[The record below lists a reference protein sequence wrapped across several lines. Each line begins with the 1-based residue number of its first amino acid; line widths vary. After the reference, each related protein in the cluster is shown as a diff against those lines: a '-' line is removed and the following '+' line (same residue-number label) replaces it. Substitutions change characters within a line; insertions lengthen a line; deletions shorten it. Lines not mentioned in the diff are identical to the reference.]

1 MRRPGPLEERLENVT
16 SGNDPHQFLSVEDWQ
31 TTDLTLEHYSRRVF
45 HGSLRRN
52 RKRVGGHDRPDR
64 GVCFQSLVE
73 ANVPIGDDT
82 DEYVILDY
90 GQATKAADSHTPL
103 GIGYRVLGSYGYWVW
118 RHFGADQH
126 ESLLG
131 LLPDSSG
138 K

>member
-1 MRRPGPLEERLENVT
+1 
-16 SGNDPHQFLSVEDWQ
+16 
-31 TTDLTLEHYSRRVF
+31 
-45 HGSLRRN
+45 
-52 RKRVGGHDRPDR
+52 VGGHDRPDR

-90 GQATKAADSHTPL
+90 GQAAKAAGSHAPL
-103 GIGYRVLGSYGYWVW
+103 GIGDGVLGSYGDWVW

-131 LLPDSSG
+131 LLPDSGGQERLPNFRVALAPKSSCLGKERILSARRKLRGKSG
-138 K
+138 SLFHSSPRVFPKIEKQRL